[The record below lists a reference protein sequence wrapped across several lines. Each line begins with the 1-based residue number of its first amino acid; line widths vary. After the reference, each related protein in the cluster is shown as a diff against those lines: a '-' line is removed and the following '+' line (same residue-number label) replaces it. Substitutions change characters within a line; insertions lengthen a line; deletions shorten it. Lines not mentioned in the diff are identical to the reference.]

1 MREHGILVNRAIAH
15 SVMYGHNFSPL
26 KDVIIKLLKILTYIA
41 SLNYM
46 PCNIIYNMN
55 LSIIEGVAAARGKL
69 TRLQKKV
76 TVGEEG
82 LLRQES
88 LNQRGEVGIFI

>member
-1 MREHGILVNRAIAH
+1 MSPFDPFRGG
-15 SVMYGHNFSPL
+15 GHQKGTMSPFFT
-26 KDVIIKLLKILTYIA
+26 VFFFHESFPYIA

>member
-1 MREHGILVNRAIAH
+1 MFGMPKRDFAQVFITPH
-15 SVMYGHNFSPL
+15 L
-26 KDVIIKLLKILTYIA
+26 KILKILTYIA